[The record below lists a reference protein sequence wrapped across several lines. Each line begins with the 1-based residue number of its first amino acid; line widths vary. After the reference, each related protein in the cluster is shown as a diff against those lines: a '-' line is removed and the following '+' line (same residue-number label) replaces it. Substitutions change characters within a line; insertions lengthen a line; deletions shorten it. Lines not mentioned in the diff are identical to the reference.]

1 MKFSHYL
8 MSGVALAVMPVS
20 AAYAQDAAS
29 DAAAA
34 AAAAQAATDEGYGD
48 EIVVTATR
56 REQSAQ
62 DVPLAVSVVGG
73 EQLKIAGVTDIRGLK
88 QLSPSLQATTGQ
100 SAATGAVLSIRGI
113 GTAGDNP
120 GFEPAVG
127 VFIDGVFRARAG
139 VALSELP
146 PIERVEVLR
155 GPQGTLFGRNTSAG
169 ALSITTAMPKFTL
182 GGYGEVAYGNYD
194 NIEVKAGVTGPVS
207 ENLALRV
214 DGGFHKRDG
223 YIKDA
228 NSDRRINDL
237 DRYFVRAQGLYET
250 ENLTFRLIGDYSKTD
265 ENCCGALNSN
275 SGFEL
280 YPTIDQSTS
289 SAVGYIA
296 SNVIQGLAAAQGNVG
311 IVRPYD
317 PKGRTM
323 AISPNRDY
331 KEAVKDWGVS
341 GQFDVDLGD
350 MKLTSITAWRDWKAT
365 RDQDV
370 DFSGADRAYRD
381 DYKTSM
387 RDFSQELRLQ
397 GKAFDDK
404 LDWLV
409 GGFYLNEKLK
419 LRDTVRFGTQAD
431 AYADLVTMGA
441 SRSAALPN
449 GFQWHGTQAGVPTFG
464 QVALVTLN
472 TQYLGLNTD
481 GTPIVNPSYDP
492 AAYAAIVSNP
502 ALLASVVAPLP
513 SNVGAGQNN
522 DNYTVNT
529 QALALFTHNIINFND
544 NISLTLGLRYN
555 HEKKKLKADLN
566 VTNPGCSALLG
577 NQVLAAALQAQT
589 PSAAGARALSLLVC
603 NPTVNP
609 MANGDYKTDRSD
621 NEFTGT
627 AKLAIKL
634 NDEVMVYGGYDRG
647 FKSGGFNLDRAT
659 FSYPI
664 YTPGVTAVDIDDLA
678 FGPET
683 VNSFEIGVKTN
694 FSREFTFNATA
705 FRQDFHNYQSLD
717 FMGNNFVV
725 QSYDKVRSQGIELE
739 SIIRPIRQFTVNLAY
754 TYLDAKVKDVAA
766 GDDNGKQV
774 TNQPKHVVTGGVTW
788 TPDLTEN
795 VGLLANVN
803 FRTQSDSTPDNNPL
817 ALAYVGNDGYTIINA
832 KVGLNFG
839 ADRQYG
845 IEAYVENLTNQYYN
859 VTAFPI
865 PEQGNSFA
873 GYPAP
878 PRFYGVRVRASF

>member
-1 MKFSHYL
+1 MKFSRIL
-8 MSGVALAVMPVS
+8 LTGVALSVLPVS
-20 AAYAQDAAS
+20 AAYAQDAAA
-29 DAAAA
+29 DAAV
-34 AAAAQAATDEGYGD
+34 QDTATAEEGYGD

-73 EQLKIAGVTDIRGLK
+73 EQLKVAGVTDIRGLK

-146 PIERVEVLR
+146 PVERVEVLR

-207 ENLALRV
+207 EAFAVRL
-214 DGGFHKRDG
+214 DGGYHKRDG

-250 ENLTFRLIGDYSKTD
+250 ENVTFRLIGDYSETD

-280 YPTIDQSTS
+280 YPTKDASTS
-289 SAVGYIA
+289 SAVGLIV
-296 SNVIQGLAAAQGNVG
+296 SNVIEGLAAAQGLDG

-341 GQFDVDLGD
+341 GQFDVDLGA
-350 MKLTSITAWRDWKAT
+350 MKLTSITAWRDWKAL

-370 DFSGADRAYRD
+370 DFSGIDRAYRD

-404 LDWLV
+404 IDWLV

-419 LRDTVRFGTQAD
+419 LRDTVRFGNDAD
-431 AYADLVTMGA
+431 FFVDRVVNGL
-441 SRSAALPN
+441 SRSTSLPT
-449 GFQWHGTQAGVPTFG
+449 GTQFHGTIPGVPTFG
-464 QVALVTLN
+464 QVALQQLA
-472 TQYLGLNTD
+472 L
-481 GTPIVNPSYDP
+481 GTP
-492 AAYAAIVSNP
+492 AQRAQYAAIISNP
-502 ALLASVVAPLP
+502 ALAAQFLTPLP
-513 SNVGAGQNN
+513 RNAGAGQNS
-522 DNYTVNT
+522 DNYTVDT
-529 QALALFTHNIINFND
+529 QAIALFTHNIINFND
-544 NISLTLGLRYN
+544 NVSLTLGLRYN
-555 HEKKKLKADLN
+555 HESKDIKADLN
-566 VTNPGCSALLG
+566 ATNPGCSFILNNALYRQALLSSP
-577 NQVLAAALQAQT
+577 LA
-589 PSAAGARALSLLVC
+589 PLSLYVC

-609 MANGDYKTDRSD
+609 EANGKHSGDRSD
-621 NEFTGT
+621 SEFTGT

-634 NDEVMVYGGYDRG
+634 NDQVMLYGGYDRG
-647 FKSGGFNLDRAT
+647 FKSGGYNLDRAT
-659 FSYPI
+659 FDYSLY
-664 YTPGVTAVDIDDLA
+664 GGSGVDIDDLG

-683 VNSFEIGVKTN
+683 VNSFEVGIKTN

-705 FRQDFHNYQSLD
+705 FRQDFKNYQSLD

-725 QSYDKVRSQGIELE
+725 QSYDKVRSQGVELE
-739 SIIRPIRQFTVNLAY
+739 SIIRPVREFTVNLAY
-754 TYLDAKVKDVAA
+754 TYLDAKVHDVLA
-766 GDDNGKQV
+766 GSDDGKQV

-803 FRTQSDSTPDNNPL
+803 FRMQSDSTSDNNPL
-817 ALAYVGNDGYTIINA
+817 AIPYIGNDGHALINA
-832 KVGLNFG
+832 KVGFNFG

-845 IEAYVENLTNQYYN
+845 IEAYVENITNHYYN
-859 VTAFPI
+859 VTSFPI

-878 PRFYGVRVRASF
+878 PRFYGVRVRAGF

>member
-1 MKFSHYL
+1 MKFSRFL
-8 MSGVALAVMPVS
+8 LTGVALSVMPVS
-20 AAYAQDAAS
+20 AAYAQDTTDTSAEPVTEAVA
-29 DAAAA
+29 DAAVEE
-34 AAAAQAATDEGYGD
+34 EGFGD

-73 EQLKIAGVTDIRGLK
+73 EQLKIAGVTDIRGMK

-139 VALSELP
+139 VALAELP
-146 PIERVEVLR
+146 PVERVEVLR

-169 ALSITTAMPKFTL
+169 ALSISTAMPKFTL
-182 GGYGEVAYGNYD
+182 GGYAEAAYGNYD

-207 ENLALRV
+207 ETLALRV

-228 NSDRRINDL
+228 NSDRRINNL
-237 DRYFVRAQGLYET
+237 DRFFVRAQGLYET
-250 ENLTFRLIGDYSKTD
+250 ENVTFRLIGDYSETD
-265 ENCCGALNSN
+265 ELCCGALNTG

-280 YPTIDQSTS
+280 FPNVDTSTS
-289 SAVGYIA
+289 SAVGLIA
-296 SNVIQGLAAAQGNVG
+296 SNVIEALAASQGLDG
-311 IVRPYD
+311 IVRPFD
-317 PKGRTM
+317 GKGRTM

-331 KEAVKDWGVS
+331 SERVKDWGVS
-341 GQFDVDLGD
+341 GQFDIDLGD
-350 MKLTSITAWRDWKAT
+350 VKLTSITAWRDWKAL

-387 RDFSQELRLQ
+387 RDFSQEIRLQ

-419 LRDTVRFGTQAD
+419 LRDTVRFGTQSD
-431 AYADLVTMGA
+431 AYADLVSIGA
-441 SRSAALPN
+441 SRSAALPT
-449 GFQWHGTQAGVPTFG
+449 GFQWFGTQAGVPTFG
-464 QVALVTLN
+464 QVALAQLAAT
-472 TQYLGLNTD
+472 
-481 GTPIVNPSYDP
+481 NP
-492 AAYAAIVSNP
+492 AQYAAILASNP
-502 ALLASVVAPLP
+502 ALIAATAAPLP
-513 SNVGAGQNN
+513 TNVGAGQYN
-522 DNYTVNT
+522 DNYTVDT

-555 HEKKKLKADLN
+555 HESKDISADLN
-566 VTNPGCSALLG
+566 VVNPACTALL
-577 NQVLAAALQAQT
+577 NNPILAGALQAN
-589 PSAAGARALSLLVC
+589 AGASALSLLVC
-603 NPTVNP
+603 NPTVNQQS
-609 MANGDYKTDRSD
+609 NGTYEGDRSD

-627 AKLAIKL
+627 AKLAVKL
-634 NDEVMVYGGYDRG
+634 NDEVMIYGGYDRG
-647 FKSGGFNLDRAT
+647 YKSGGYNLDRAT
-659 FSYPI
+659 FSYPFYGGTGI
-664 YTPGVTAVDIDDLA
+664 SIDNLE

-683 VNSFEIGVKTN
+683 VNSYEIGIKTN

-705 FRQDFHNYQSLD
+705 FRQDFSDFQSLK
-717 FMGNNFVV
+717 FAGNNFVV
-725 QSYDKVRSQGIELE
+725 QSYDTVRSQGVELE
-739 SIIRPIRQFTVNLAY
+739 SIIRPIREFTVNLAY
-754 TYLDAKVKDVAA
+754 TYLDAKVKDATA
-766 GDDNGKQV
+766 GEDNNKQA
-774 TNQPKHVVTGGVTW
+774 TNQPKHVITGGVTW

-803 FRTQSDSTPDNNPL
+803 FRTQSDSTPLNNPL
-817 ALAYVGNDGYTIINA
+817 SLPYVENDGYTIINA

-839 ADRQYG
+839 PERQFG
-845 IEAYVENLTNQYYN
+845 IEGFVENITNQYYN
-859 VTAFPI
+859 ITAFPV

-873 GYPAP
+873 VYPST

>member
-8 MSGVALAVMPVS
+8 LSGVALAAMPVS
-20 AAYAQDAAS
+20 AAYAQETA
-29 DAAAA
+29 DAAAQTTDA
-34 AAAAQAATDEGYGD
+34 AAEEGYGD

-73 EQLKIAGVTDIRGLK
+73 EQLKIAGVTDIRGMK

-146 PIERVEVLR
+146 PVERVEVLR

-169 ALSITTAMPKFTL
+169 ALSISTAMPKFTL

-194 NIEVKAGVTGPVS
+194 NLEVKAGVTGPVS
-207 ENLALRV
+207 EAFAVRL
-214 DGGFHKRDG
+214 DGGYHKRDG

-228 NSDRRINDL
+228 NSDRRINNV
-237 DRYFVRAQGLYET
+237 DRYFVRGQGLYET
-250 ENLTFRLIGDYSKTD
+250 ENLTFRLIGDYSETD
-265 ENCCGALNSN
+265 EACCGALNTN

-280 YPTIDQSTS
+280 FPTKDTSTS
-289 SAVGYIA
+289 SAVGLLA
-296 SNVIQGLAAAQGNVG
+296 SNIVEALAASQGLDG
-311 IVRPYD
+311 IVRPFD

-331 KEAVKDWGVS
+331 AEAVKDWGLS
-341 GQFDVDLGD
+341 GQFDVELGD

-370 DFSGADRAYRD
+370 DFSGADRAYRE

-387 RDFSQELRLQ
+387 RDFTQELRLQ

-409 GGFYLNEKLK
+409 GGFYLDEKLK
-419 LRDTVRFGTQAD
+419 LRDTVRFGTQANH
-431 AYADLVTMGA
+431 YADLLTIGA
-441 SRSAALPN
+441 SRSATLPT

-464 QVALVTLN
+464 QVALA
-472 TQYLGLNTD
+472 QFAAA
-481 GTPIVNPSYDP
+481 NPQ
-492 AAYAAIVSNP
+492 AYAYLLQTNP
-502 ALLASVVAPLP
+502 ALIAATAAPLP

-555 HEKKKLKADLN
+555 HEKKKLNADLN

-577 NQVLAAALQAQT
+577 NPILAGALQQN
-589 PSAAGARALSLLVC
+589 AGAAALSLLVC
-603 NPTVNP
+603 NPTVNQ

-621 NEFTGT
+621 SEFTGT

-664 YTPGVTAVDIDDLA
+664 YTPGVTAIDIDDLS
-678 FGPET
+678 FDPET
-683 VNSFEIGVKTN
+683 VNSYEVGIKTN

-705 FRQDFHNYQSLD
+705 FRQDFNDYQQLR

-725 QSYDKVRSQGIELE
+725 QSYDLVRSQGFELE
-739 SIIRPIRQFTVNLAY
+739 SIIRPVRSFTVNLAY
-754 TYLDAKVKDVAA
+754 TYLDAKVHDPNA
-766 GDDNGKQV
+766 GDDDGKQM
-774 TNQPKHVVTGGVTW
+774 TNQAKHVITGGTTW

-803 FRTQSDSTPDNNPL
+803 FRMQSDTTSLNTPL
-817 ALAYVGNDGYTIINA
+817 AIPYVQNDGHIILNA
-832 KVGLNFG
+832 KLGLNFG

-845 IEAYVENLTNQYYN
+845 IEAYVENLTNHYYN
-859 VTAFPI
+859 ITSFPI

-873 GYPAP
+873 VYPAP